1 MHTKVS
7 KWFETLSTNDASI
20 CVGPVCWVCGT
31 ALESWPLLPQS
42 KAISKYHN
50 ARERTFRGEVD
61 AVIQLIKRVY
71 DKLQQ
76 DVPCSGVYET
86 NTVSLKVLL
95 RAAFVPTKFFNIVMQ
110 KTLEKI
116 PTLIK
121 SLEVRT
127 PDYGKQSGAL
137 LRLSD
142 LPPGVPHYE
151 VELGCDNSIV
161 LEQWFL
167 TADQVLRDGQ
177 SLDEF
182 QVRVDNALKA
192 RPPQLQVTSVMK
204 ALSFKKLRSSLAEMV
219 VDATQAYGE
228 KEMHHQRQAE
238 PVPTPAVHST
248 GSRFRKEEPPTPTTV
263 SRKRPQDRGP
273 GSASKKRLGAESS
286 KDNAGGTKTTTTVIG
301 AEEDIPDEKFD
312 SVQVLRM
319 LYGDAMGRQKKGAT
333 QGGVCIFRQSP
344 LTAHSHSSQSTVLGW
359 LYFYHN
365 IASQQSRQI
374 QNGLC
379 PSLNVKQQPS
389 QQYIPLTQTNSKW
402 FMSIS

>member
-7 KWFETLSTNDASI
+7 RWFETLSTIDASS

-151 VELGCDNSIV
+151 VELGCDNSII

-182 QVRVDNALKA
+182 
-192 RPPQLQVTSVMK
+192 
-204 ALSFKKLRSSLAEMV
+204 
-219 VDATQAYGE
+219 
-228 KEMHHQRQAE
+228 
-238 PVPTPAVHST
+238 
-248 GSRFRKEEPPTPTTV
+248 
-263 SRKRPQDRGP
+263 
-273 GSASKKRLGAESS
+273 
-286 KDNAGGTKTTTTVIG
+286 
-301 AEEDIPDEKFD
+301 
-312 SVQVLRM
+312 
-319 LYGDAMGRQKKGAT
+319 
-333 QGGVCIFRQSP
+333 
-344 LTAHSHSSQSTVLGW
+344 
-359 LYFYHN
+359 
-365 IASQQSRQI
+365 
-374 QNGLC
+374 
-379 PSLNVKQQPS
+379 
-389 QQYIPLTQTNSKW
+389 
-402 FMSIS
+402 